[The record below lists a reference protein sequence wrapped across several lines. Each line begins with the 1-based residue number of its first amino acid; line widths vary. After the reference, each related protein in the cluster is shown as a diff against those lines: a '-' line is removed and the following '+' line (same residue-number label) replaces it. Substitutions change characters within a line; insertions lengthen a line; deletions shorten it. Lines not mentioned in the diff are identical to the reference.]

1 MFEVGEVEKWI
12 NIGLTKTGNIGF
24 GSYLIRTLDEDE
36 MSFRNTKYQNL
47 TPSRAFN
54 TEYSNDTNSSIVV
67 SIMVQILDGQ
77 TNVSTNLTVEGEVA
91 SSGFVNG
98 NIGTRMVTTLVAVVS
113 PGEKYKLIPGSGVTI
128 VKWSE
133 RRPI

>member
-1 MFEVGEVEKWI
+1 
-12 NIGLTKTGNIGF
+12 
-24 GSYLIRTLDEDE
+24 

-67 SIMVQILDGQ
+67 SIMVQILDGV
-77 TNVSTNLTVEGEVA
+77 TNVSTNLTVEGEVVV
-91 SSGFVNG
+91 SSGLVNG
-98 NIGTRMVTTLVAVVS
+98 KTGTRMVTTLVAVVS